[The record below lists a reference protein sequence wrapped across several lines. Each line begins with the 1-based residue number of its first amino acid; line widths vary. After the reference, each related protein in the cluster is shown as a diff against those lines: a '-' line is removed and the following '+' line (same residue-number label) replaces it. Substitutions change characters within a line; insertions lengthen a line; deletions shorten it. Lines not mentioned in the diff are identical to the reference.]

1 MSRTRTS
8 SLPALLSLA
17 GFLVLPSLLSSTP
30 AGAVTP
36 PVIMAPTGG
45 SYDNVG
51 YAVATAGDV
60 NGDGYA
66 DVIVGTTYTPAGDA
80 GIYFGGPKAD
90 ATADIPMTGVASG
103 DHFGMS
109 VGPAGDVNGDGY
121 DDWIV
126 GAYGNDA
133 AGVDA
138 GAAYIYFGGPG
149 ADAVA
154 DVVLTGASA
163 GDNFGFAVRTAG
175 DMNHDGY
182 DDVVVGARYGD
193 GGASSSGTAY
203 VFFGGASMDATPDLI
218 LAGEAS
224 GDYFGCSVSTAGDV
238 NHDGYAD
245 VIVGA
250 SQALPTGGGFMVGK
264 AYLYLGGASP
274 NAVADLVMTNG
285 LTSEYFGCSVGT
297 AGDMNGDGYDDVI
310 VGAFAHNRTGAN
322 NIGAAYVYFGAA
334 TPNAVAD
341 LAVHGSAAF
350 ERLGNSVGTAGD
362 VNGDGYDDVI
372 VGAVGRSIAGSNA
385 GGAFVFLGGASPD
398 TVADLTLNG
407 AHAGDYFGY
416 EVGAAG
422 DVNGDGF
429 DDIIVGA
436 YGSDVGGPE
445 GGQAFVYDM
454 GPPPAAAN
462 RTDPTLLGAA
472 ATDRFGIS
480 VGTAGDVNGDGFD
493 DVIVGAHYNDAGGAE
508 AGRAYVY
515 FGGPGADAV
524 ADWILTGEAAADYFG
539 LSVGTAGDV
548 NGDGYDDVV
557 VGAYGNDAGGSGAGR
572 AYVFFGGT
580 SPDTVADMT
589 LTGAAASD
597 AFGYAVGTA
606 GDVNHDGYDDVIV
619 GAHYNDAGGTNAGR
633 AYVFFGGPSPDAT
646 ADWTLTGVAAGDYFG
661 WAVGT
666 AGDVNGDGY
675 DDVIVGAPEN
685 DAGGTTAG
693 MASIFYGAVSPDAV
707 PDVTMKGTAAGDYF
721 GRAVGA
727 AGDVNG
733 DGYADVL
740 VGAPNNDA
748 GGTNAGRAYLFY
760 GAASSVAGGLVFTGA
775 AGADYFGSAL
785 GTAGDVNGD
794 GYADVVV
801 GAYWNDAG
809 GTNAGR
815 AYVYYGGWRADNT
828 ADMILTGRS
837 ANDQFGQAVG
847 TAGDVNGDGF
857 ADVIVG
863 ASMNDGAGTDAG
875 AAYVYDCNRY
885 FVTYPNGGETWA
897 ADGEQV
903 VQWLGAERADVWFS
917 ANDGA
922 TYELLVGNEGGSE
935 SNTAAVTVPNMATG
949 LARVRLTPYEAW
961 TAGSDASDAVF
972 TIVGRAGVEPGD
984 PALRFRAPWP
994 NPSRGLVRFGVEL
1007 ARPAVVTVTVLDV
1020 AGREVARPIAGEKF
1034 EAGRAEREWRP
1045 AGLAPGVYTVRA
1057 AVGGTILTRRLVW
1070 LGAR

>member
-1 MSRTRTS
+1 MPRSRASR
-8 SLPALLSLA
+8 LPVLLSLA

-36 PVIMAPTGG
+36 PVIIAPTGG

-66 DVIVGTTYTPAGDA
+66 DVIVGSTNSAAGDA

-90 ATADIPMTGVASG
+90 ATADIQMTGAASG
-103 DHFGMS
+103 DHFGLS

-126 GAYGNDA
+126 GACGNDA
-133 AGVDA
+133 AGADA

-149 ADAVA
+149 VDAVA
-154 DVVLTGASA
+154 DVVLTGVAV
-163 GDNFGFAVRTAG
+163 GDNFGYAARTAG
-175 DMNHDGY
+175 DVNHDGY
-182 DDVVVGARYGD
+182 DDVVVSARHGH
-193 GGASSSGTAY
+193 GGAANSGTAY
-203 VFFGGASMDATPDLI
+203 VFFGGATMDATADLT
-218 LAGEAS
+218 LAGEVA
-224 GDYFGCSVSTAGDV
+224 GDYFGCSVGTAGDV
-238 NHDGYAD
+238 NGDGYAD

-250 SQALPTGGGFMVGK
+250 SEALLTGGGSMVGK

-285 LTSEYFGCSVGT
+285 LLGEYFGCSVGT

-310 VGAFAHNRTGAN
+310 VGAFSHSRTGAN
-322 NIGAAYVYFGAA
+322 FIGAAYVYFGAA

-341 LAVHGSAAF
+341 LTVHGSAAS
-350 ERLGNSVGTAGD
+350 EELGTSVGTAGD

-372 VGAVGRSIAGSNA
+372 VGAVGRSITASNA

-407 AHAGDYFGY
+407 AHAEDRFGY
-416 EVGAAG
+416 EVAAAG

-429 DDIIVGA
+429 DDVIVGA

-462 RTDPTLLGAA
+462 RTDLTLLGAVA
-472 ATDRFGIS
+472 ADRFGIS
-480 VGTAGDVNGDGFD
+480 AGTAGDVNGDGFD
-493 DVIVGAHYNDAGGAE
+493 DVIVGAFHNDVGGAE

-524 ADWILTGEAAADYFG
+524 ADWVLTGTAAADYFG

-557 VGAYGNDAGGSGAGR
+557 VGAYGAGSSDAGR

-580 SPDTVADMT
+580 SPDPVADLT
-589 LTGAAASD
+589 LIGAAASD
-597 AFGYAVGTA
+597 AFGYSVGTA

-633 AYVFFGGPSPDAT
+633 AYVFFGGASPDNV

-675 DDVIVGAPEN
+675 DDVVVGAPEN

-707 PDVTMKGTAAGDYF
+707 PDVTLMGTAAGDYF
-721 GRAVGA
+721 GRAVGT

-748 GGTNAGRAYLFY
+748 GGSNAGRAYLFY

-775 AGADYFGSAL
+775 AAADYFGSAL

-828 ADMILTGRS
+828 ADILLTGH
-837 ANDQFGQAVG
+837 ATNDQFGQAVG

-875 AAYVYDCNRY
+875 AAYVHDCNRY

-897 ADGEQV
+897 ADGAQV
-903 VQWLGAERADVWFS
+903 VQWLGAERADVWLS
-917 ANDGA
+917 VNDGA

-935 SNTAAVTVPNMATG
+935 SNTAEVTVPHVVTE
-949 LARVRLTPYEAW
+949 LARVRLAPYEVW
-961 TAGSDASDAVF
+961 TTGSDTSDAVF
-972 TIVGRAGVEPGD
+972 TIADLTGVESGD

-994 NPSRGLVRFGVEL
+994 NPSHGLVRFGVEL
-1007 ARPAVVTVTVLDV
+1007 ARPVMVTVTVLDV

-1034 EAGRAEREWRP
+1034 GAGKVEREWRP
-1045 AGLAPGVYTVRA
+1045 ADLAPGVYTVRA
-1057 AVGGTILTRRLVW
+1057 KVGETRFTRRLVW